1 MLVIFFTAGG
11 VFLGLAVW
19 QIAVWTGEITHKDRQ
34 YQAAVECSTKLGK
47 PLLVAGGPWSNR
59 TIRRKLNMPAHG
71 AGDVCLDIDCRAF
84 AGHPRGL
91 LADVT
96 RIPFMDKSFGA
107 VFASHLLEHLPSVD
121 SATMALD
128 ELARVSD
135 RVFLVH
141 PSRQSLGAWFHHG
154 HHLWVWQKGDTV
166 YIRPRNDLNGETVAR
181 NLAAEASNG
190 ATR

>member
-11 VFLGLAVW
+11 VFLGLIVW
-19 QIAVWTGEITHKDRQ
+19 QVGVWTGEITQKDGR
-34 YQAAVECSTKLGK
+34 YQAATVCAKKLGK

-59 TIRRKLNMPAHG
+59 TIRKKLNMPAHG

-91 LADVT
+91 QGDVT
-96 RIPFMDKSFGA
+96 RMPFMDKSFGA

-121 SATMALD
+121 SALRALD
-128 ELARVSD
+128 ELDRVSE

-141 PSRQSLGAWFHHG
+141 PSRQSVGALFHRG

-166 YIRPRNDLNGETVAR
+166 YIKSRNGLNGETF
-181 NLAAEASNG
+181 
-190 ATR
+190 TRSLNVEF